1 MNPFRLLPGSPVPQG
16 SNSPTC
22 EFRGGKQQKQ
32 CVQQQ
37 WQQGRVAGRGVPR
50 QCMGCQLGSHLGN
63 AAWPPQ
69 GSSPSARPATVGAQS
84 PLCSTGFPR
93 RGPRQG
99 GCLGFSSQSTGFKG
113 RWRSAWIRTQHST
126 AESSQPLEM
135 SGFIPEEEEAGRLKK
150 VPISQHRVGCAALPW
165 SRFPPHTPKSGVFAF
180 KEEQRQPQ
188 NKIEISQTRE
198 GHPPMKRERKH
209 LETLRQRSANRS
221 QGSSFL
227 GSCKY

>member
-1 MNPFRLLPGSPVPQG
+1 MC
-16 SNSPTC
+16 SNSSGRARWPGTGSRDPAWVVSSGHISGTR
-22 EFRGGKQQKQ
+22 RGLPRAPLQAQD
-32 CVQQQ
+32 
-37 WQQGRVAGRGVPR
+37 PR
-50 QCMGCQLGSHLGN
+50 QLDSWSPESTVLN
-63 AAWPPQ
+63 RLPPQ
-69 GSSPSARPATVGAQS
+69 GSAPGR
-84 PLCSTGFPR
+84 
-93 RGPRQG
+93 
-99 GCLGFSSQSTGFKG
+99 CLGFSSQSTGFKG
-113 RWRSAWIRTQHST
+113 RWRSAWIRTQPST
-126 AESSQPLEM
+126 AESYQPLEM
-135 SGFIPEEEEAGRLKK
+135 SGFILEEEEAGRLKK